1 MCKTCGCDSKTHAHT
16 HTHAHEHPRAHD
28 HSHEH
33 GHTHDHTHEHGAPA
47 RTVIDIEKDVLERN
61 DLLAERNRGFFE
73 GRGIFCINMMSS
85 PGAGKTTLLENTI
98 ARLKEKIAICVIEG
112 DQQTDNDAR
121 RIAAQRVPVFQI
133 NTGTGCHLEAD
144 AVNHA
149 LKHLNP
155 KPGSLL
161 FIENVGNL
169 ICPGMFDLGETTR
182 VVITSVTEGDDK
194 PLKYPHMF
202 HSAEVCLIN
211 KIDLLPHLRSDIKL
225 LRENLLKVNPRQ
237 KIFEVS
243 AFDSATLDAWCDWLL
258 GKVLK
263 T

>member
-1 MCKTCGCDSKTHAHT
+1 MCKTCGCDAKTHTHEHDHPHEHT
-16 HTHAHEHPRAHD
+16 HTHDHD
-28 HSHEH
+28 HAHL
-33 GHTHDHTHEHGAPA
+33 HDHAAPA
-47 RTVIDIEKDVLERN
+47 RTVIEVEKDILERN
-61 DLLAERNRGFFE
+61 DLLAERNRGYFE
-73 GRGIFCINMMSS
+73 GRGIYCINLMSS
-85 PGAGKTTLLENTI
+85 PGAGKTTLLERTI
-98 ARLKEKIAICVIEG
+98 ARLKDKIPITVIEG

-133 NTGTGCHLEAD
+133 NTGTGCHLEAG

-155 KPGSLL
+155 APNSLL

-169 ICPGMFDLGETTR
+169 ICPAMFDLGEAAK

-202 HSAEVCLIN
+202 QAAEACLIN
-211 KIDLLPHLRSDIKL
+211 KTDLLPHLRSDIKL

-237 KIFEVS
+237 KLLEVS
-243 AFDSATLDAWCDWLL
+243 ALTDTGLDAWCAWLL
-258 GKVLK
+258 QK
-263 T
+263 TTAAQHPSA

>member
-1 MCKTCGCDSKTHAHT
+1 MSETQTTEESQS
-16 HTHAHEHPRAHD
+16 RA
-28 HSHEH
+28 
-33 GHTHDHTHEHGAPA
+33 
-47 RTVIDIEKDVLERN
+47 VIEIEKDVLERN
-61 DLLAERNRGFFE
+61 DLLAERNRGYFE
-73 GRGIFCINMMSS
+73 GRGIYCINMMSS

-98 ARLKEKIAICVIEG
+98 ARLKEKIAITVIEG

-121 RIAAQRVPVFQI
+121 RIAAQNVPVFQI

-149 LKHLNP
+149 LKRLNP
-155 KPGSLL
+155 KPNSLL

-202 HSAEVCLIN
+202 QSAELCLIN
-211 KIDLLPHLRSDIKL
+211 KTDLLPHLRSDIKE
-225 LRENLLKVNPRQ
+225 LRANLLKVNPRQ
-237 KIFEVS
+237 KILEVS
-243 AFDSATLDAWCDWLL
+243 ALENTGLDAWCAWLL
-258 GKVLK
+258 EKIPK
-263 T
+263 AD

>member
-1 MCKTCGCDSKTHAHT
+1 MRKNENG
-16 HTHAHEHPRAHD
+16 HEHTLEHDSEPRH
-28 HSHEH
+28 
-33 GHTHDHTHEHGAPA
+33 
-47 RTVIDIEKDVLERN
+47 TVIDVEKDVLERN
-61 DLLAERNRGFFE
+61 DLLAAQTRGFFE

-85 PGAGKTTLLENTI
+85 PGAGKTTLLEETI
-98 ARLKEKIAICVIEG
+98 KCLKDKISIHVIEG

-121 RIAAQRVPVFQI
+121 RIAAQNVPVFQI

-144 AVNHA
+144 TVLHAV
-149 LKHLNP
+149 KHLNP
-155 KPGSLL
+155 GPGSLL

-169 ICPGMFDLGETTR
+169 ICPAMFDLGETTR

-202 HSAEVCLIN
+202 KEAEACVIN
-211 KIDLLPHLRSDIKL
+211 KTDLAPYLRSNIRE

-243 AFDSATLDAWCDWLL
+243 ALEATGLDDWCSWLL
-258 GKVLK
+258 AKLGGF
-263 T
+263 

>member
-1 MCKTCGCDSKTHAHT
+1 MSETQTNEDTRN
-16 HTHAHEHPRAHD
+16 RA
-28 HSHEH
+28 
-33 GHTHDHTHEHGAPA
+33 
-47 RTVIDIEKDVLERN
+47 VIEVEKDVLERN

-73 GRGIFCINMMSS
+73 GRGIYCINMMSS

-98 ARLKEKIAICVIEG
+98 ARLKEKIPITVIEG

-121 RIAAQRVPVFQI
+121 RIAAQNVPVFQI

-155 KPGSLL
+155 KPNSLL
-161 FIENVGNL
+161 IIENVGNL

-202 HSAEVCLIN
+202 QTAELCLIN
-211 KIDLLPHLRSDIKL
+211 KTDLLPHLRSDIKE
-225 LRENLLKVNPRQ
+225 LRANLLKVNPRQ
-237 KIFEVS
+237 KILEVS
-243 AFDSATLDAWCDWLL
+243 ALETTGLDAWCAWLL
-258 GKVLK
+258 EKVL
-263 T
+263 TT

>member
-1 MCKTCGCDSKTHAHT
+1 MCKTCGCDDKPR
-16 HTHAHEHPRAHD
+16 AHEHERT
-28 HSHEH
+28 HEH
-33 GHTHDHTHEHGAPA
+33 GHEHTHDHTHDAPG
-47 RTVIDIEKDVLERN
+47 RTVIEVEKDVLERN
-61 DLLAERNRGFFE
+61 DLLAERNRGYFE
-73 GRGIFCINMMSS
+73 GRGITCINLMSS
-85 PGAGKTTLLENTI
+85 PGAGKTTLLEHTI
-98 ARLKEKIAICVIEG
+98 ARLKAKIAICVIEG

-121 RIAAQRVPVFQI
+121 RIAAQHVPVFQI

-169 ICPGMFDLGETTR
+169 ICPAMFDLGEAAK
-182 VVITSVTEGDDK
+182 VVVTSVTEGDDK

-202 HSAEVCLIN
+202 QAAEACLIN
-211 KIDLLPHLRSDIKL
+211 KTDLLPHLRSDIKL

-237 KIFEVS
+237 KLFEVS
-243 AFDSATLDAWCDWLL
+243 ALADTGLDAWCDWLL
-258 GKVLK
+258 QK
-263 T
+263 TARTA

>member
-1 MCKTCGCDSKTHAHT
+1 MC
-16 HTHAHEHPRAHD
+16 E
-28 HSHEH
+28 
-33 GHTHDHTHEHGAPA
+33 THDHDAPA
-47 RTVIDIEKDVLERN
+47 RTVIEVEKDVLERN
-61 DLLAERNRGFFE
+61 DLLAERNRGYFE
-73 GRGIFCINMMSS
+73 GRRIYCINLMSS
-85 PGAGKTTLLENTI
+85 PGAGKTTLLEHTI
-98 ARLKEKIAICVIEG
+98 ARLKDKIAITVIEG

-121 RIAAQRVPVFQI
+121 RIAAQHVPVFQI

-202 HSAEVCLIN
+202 QSAELCLIN
-211 KIDLLPHLRSDIKL
+211 KIDLLPHLRSSIKE

-237 KIFEVS
+237 KILEVS
-243 AFDSATLDAWCDWLL
+243 ALEDTGLDAWCNWLL
-258 GKVLK
+258 QK
-263 T
+263 TASVPHSPV

>member
-1 MCKTCGCDSKTHAHT
+1 MCKTCGCDAKTHTHEHDHPHEHT
-16 HTHAHEHPRAHD
+16 HTHDHD
-28 HSHEH
+28 HAHL
-33 GHTHDHTHEHGAPA
+33 HDHATPA
-47 RTVIDIEKDVLERN
+47 RTVIEVGKDILERN
-61 DLLAERNRGFFE
+61 DLLAERNRGYFE
-73 GRGIFCINMMSS
+73 GRGIYCINLMSS
-85 PGAGKTTLLENTI
+85 PGAGKTTLLERTI
-98 ARLKEKIAICVIEG
+98 ARLKDKIPIAVIEG

-155 KPGSLL
+155 APNSLL

-169 ICPGMFDLGETTR
+169 ICPAMFDLGEAAK

-202 HSAEVCLIN
+202 QASEVCLIN
-211 KIDLLPHLRSDIKL
+211 KTDLLPHLRSDIKL
-225 LRENLLKVNPRQ
+225 LRENLLRVNPRQ
-237 KIFEVS
+237 KILEVS
-243 AFDSATLDAWCDWLL
+243 ALTDAGLDTWCAWLI
-258 GKVLK
+258 GKVPK
-263 T
+263 ST